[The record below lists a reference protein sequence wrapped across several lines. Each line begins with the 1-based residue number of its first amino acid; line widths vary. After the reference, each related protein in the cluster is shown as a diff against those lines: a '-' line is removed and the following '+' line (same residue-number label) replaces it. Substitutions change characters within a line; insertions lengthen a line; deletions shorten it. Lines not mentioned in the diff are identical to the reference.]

1 MSIRERLQDLG
12 LTPTEATIYLA
23 GQKRSGIDVQS
34 LIKETGLK
42 RPTIYHALET
52 LIQKGLVA
60 KSGSEKKRLFVMA
73 NPERLGGYLDT
84 QIQQLTSKK
93 ALLGELSGLLTAKES
108 GSSGI
113 RSEHYDGLQGI
124 KTVLEEALY
133 CKSRVWG
140 LIAPAR
146 NVLTDMDATYR
157 EYYLAQRK
165 QRGINTR
172 TLWEERP
179 SRSGKGLSPTDL
191 ALRNP
196 RYLPKSLQGRF
207 PSMVI
212 LFDDKIAFFG
222 TKAAPSALLITSS
235 ELHALVLAMFDGI
248 WAVSEP
254 YKNTYV

>member
-23 GQKRSGIDVQS
+23 GQKRAGIDVQA
-34 LIKETGLK
+34 LVQETGLK

-52 LIQKGLVA
+52 LVQKGLVA
-60 KSGSEKKRLFVMA
+60 KSGTEKKRLFVMA
-73 NPERLGGYLDT
+73 SPERLGGYLDT

-93 ALLGELSGLLTAKES
+93 ALLGELSGLLAAKES
-108 GSSGI
+108 PSMGI
-113 RSEHYDGLQGI
+113 RTEQYDGIQGV

-133 CKSRVWG
+133 CKSRAWS
-140 LIAPAR
+140 LIAPAH
-146 NVLTDMDATYR
+146 NILTDMDPEYQR
-157 EYYLAQRK
+157 YYLNQRSI
-165 QRGINTR
+165 REIRTR
-172 TLWEERP
+172 TLWEKKAA
-179 SRSGKGLSPTDL
+179 SSKQGLSPADL
-191 ALRNP
+191 ALRHP
-196 RYLPKSLQGRF
+196 RYLPKALQGRF

-222 TKAAPSALLITSS
+222 TKEAPSALLITSP

-254 YKNTYV
+254 YSK